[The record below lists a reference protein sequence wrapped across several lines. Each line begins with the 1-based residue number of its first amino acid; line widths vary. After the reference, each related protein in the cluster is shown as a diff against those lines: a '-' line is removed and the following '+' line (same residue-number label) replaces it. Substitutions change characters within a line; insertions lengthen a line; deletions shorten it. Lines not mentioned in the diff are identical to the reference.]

1 MKPNDAGQAALPSA
15 ESEFVSTEVPSGV
28 DRRTF
33 MMRSAVISSAAV
45 ITGCTPTE
53 KQQTAAASAPPPVVK
68 EGSLSPDLDV
78 VKQSKGP
85 VMTTLDEFYKVGPGP
100 SSSHTIG
107 PMRITYDFYQ
117 RCTKLPPE
125 TLAKA
130 TALKVHLFGSLSAT
144 GKGHGTERAVA
155 RRDRGQGAGD
165 RRSPVPRR
173 PAGQA
178 GPGLPREA
186 GRQVLRR
193 LAQGHRLRLS
203 QGRLPAPQHDDLQAH
218 GRRQRPLGAR
228 VLLGRRRVHR
238 VEGLRAAEEGR
249 SPSTRTPR

>member
-1 MKPNDAGQAALPSA
+1 MKPEDL
-15 ESEFVSTEVPSGV
+15 FVPAEVPPGV

-68 EGSLSPDLDV
+68 GNVSPDLDV
-78 VKQSKGP
+78 VKKSKGP
-85 VMTTLDEFYKVGPGP
+85 VMTTIDEFYKVGPGP

-125 TLAKA
+125 TPAKA

-144 GKGHGTERAVA
+144 GLGHGTERAGWPRTA
-155 RRDRGQGAGD
+155 SRTPRG
-165 RRSPVPRR
+165 S
-173 PAGQA
+173 
-178 GPGLPREA
+178 
-186 GRQVLRR
+186 
-193 LAQGHRLRLS
+193 
-203 QGRLPAPQHDDLQAH
+203 
-218 GRRQRPLGAR
+218 
-228 VLLGRRRVHR
+228 
-238 VEGLRAAEEGR
+238 
-249 SPSTRTPR
+249 STRTSASRAST